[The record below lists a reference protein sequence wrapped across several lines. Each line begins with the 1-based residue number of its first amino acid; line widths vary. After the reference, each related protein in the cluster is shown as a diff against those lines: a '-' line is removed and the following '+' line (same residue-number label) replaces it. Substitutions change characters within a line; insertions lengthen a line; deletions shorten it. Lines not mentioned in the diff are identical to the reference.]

1 MEKSRRFSIII
12 ALVVIAF
19 EIGAY
24 IYAASFFRERFHVF
38 LITLF
43 LCGLGG
49 FLGGIVTRPKGGQA
63 VSVGVM
69 ILGLIAL
76 GTGLYLLHAFRVH
89 ERAYAILGIGFLCF
103 VGGLAGITI
112 RSISATLYGMIVLGF
127 IALSIGLYFRVGL
140 NYHGRAYMLLGI
152 GAFGILG
159 SLITFIIIRYTSHRT
174 VSG

>member
-12 ALVVIAF
+12 ALVIIAL

-24 IYAASFFRERFHVF
+24 IYAALFFRERFHIF

-49 FLGGIVTRPKGGQA
+49 LLGGIVTRPKA
-63 VSVGVM
+63 LAISVGIM
-69 ILGLIAL
+69 LLGLIAL
-76 GTGLYLLHAFRVH
+76 GVGVYLLHAFRIH

-112 RSISATLYGMIVLGF
+112 KSMNATLYGMFVLGF

-140 NYHGRAYMLLGI
+140 SFHGRAYILLGI

-159 SLITFIIIRYTSHRT
+159 SLIIIIIMRYRAHHA
-174 VSG
+174 VPG

>member
-24 IYAASFFRERFHVF
+24 IYAALFFRERFHVF

-43 LCGLGG
+43 LCGLGAL
-49 FLGGIVTRPKGGQA
+49 LGGIVTRSKA
-63 VSVGVM
+63 LALSVGIMV
-69 ILGLIAL
+69 LGLIAF
-76 GTGLYLLHAFRVH
+76 GSGVYLLHAFRIH
-89 ERAYAILGIGFLCF
+89 ERAYTILGIGFLCF
-103 VGGLAGITI
+103 LGGLAGITI
-112 RSISATLYGMIVLGF
+112 RSINATLYGMIVLGF
-127 IALSIGLYFRVGL
+127 IALSTGLYFRVGL
-140 NYHGRAYMLLGI
+140 HYHGRAYMLLGI

-159 SLITFIIIRYTSHRT
+159 SLITFIVIRYKSQV

>member
-1 MEKSRRFSIII
+1 MEKSRRFSNII
-12 ALVVIAF
+12 ALVIIAL

-24 IYAASFFRERFHVF
+24 IYAALFFRERFHVF

-49 FLGGIVTRPKGGQA
+49 LLGGIVTRPKA
-63 VSVGVM
+63 LAISVGIM
-69 ILGLIAL
+69 LLGLITF
-76 GTGLYLLHAFRVH
+76 GSGVYLLHAFRVH
-89 ERAYAILGIGFLCF
+89 ERAYAILGIGILCF

-140 NYHGRAYMLLGI
+140 NYHGRAYILLGI

-159 SLITFIIIRYTSHRT
+159 GLITFIVIRYKSHHA

>member
-12 ALVVIAF
+12 ALVIIAL

-24 IYAASFFRERFHVF
+24 IDAALFFRERFHIF

-43 LCGLGG
+43 LCVLGG
-49 FLGGIVTRPKGGQA
+49 FLGGIVTRPKA
-63 VSVGVM
+63 LAISVGIM
-69 ILGLIAL
+69 LLGLIAF
-76 GTGLYLLHAFRVH
+76 GVGVYLLHAFRIH
-89 ERAYAILGIGFLCF
+89 ERAYAILGIGILCF

-140 NYHGRAYMLLGI
+140 NYHGRAYILLGI

-159 SLITFIIIRYTSHRT
+159 GLITFIVIRYKSHHA

>member
-1 MEKSRRFSIII
+1 MEKSRRFSIMI

-24 IYAASFFRERFHVF
+24 IYAALFFRERFHIF

-49 FLGGIVTRPKGGQA
+49 FLGGIVTRPKA
-63 VSVGVM
+63 LAISVGIM
-69 ILGLIAL
+69 LLGLIAL
-76 GTGLYLLHAFRVH
+76 GVGVYLLHAFRIH

-112 RSISATLYGMIVLGF
+112 KSMNATLNGMIVLGF
-127 IALSIGLYFRVGL
+127 IALGIGLYFLVGL
-140 NYHGRAYMLLGI
+140 NYHGRAYILLGI
-152 GAFGILG
+152 GTFGILG
-159 SLITFIIIRYTSHRT
+159 SLIMFIIIRFTSHRT

>member
-12 ALVVIAF
+12 ALVIIAL

-24 IYAASFFRERFHVF
+24 IYAALFFRERFHIF

-49 FLGGIVTRPKGGQA
+49 LLGSIVTRPKA
-63 VSVGVM
+63 LAISVGM
-69 ILGLIAL
+69 MLLGLIAI
-76 GTGLYLLHAFRVH
+76 GSAVYLLHAFRIH
-89 ERAYAILGIGFLCF
+89 ERAYAILGIGILCF
-103 VGGLAGITI
+103 VGGLAGITV

-127 IALSIGLYFRVGL
+127 IALSTGLYFRVGL
-140 NYHGRAYMLLGI
+140 NYHGRAYILLGI

-159 SLITFIIIRYTSHRT
+159 SLIIFIIMRYRAHHA
-174 VSG
+174 VPG